1 MINQIV
7 SKENI
12 IAQNMKTRID
22 DQSKPQTMIQEKY
35 TKRYQN
41 LKVAEALSNNHLY
54 PFACNELS
62 SIIDLGYSQLPK
74 DLKAFI
80 FRDCLSAFRL
90 LPE

>member
-1 MINQIV
+1 
-7 SKENI
+7 
-12 IAQNMKTRID
+12 MKTRID